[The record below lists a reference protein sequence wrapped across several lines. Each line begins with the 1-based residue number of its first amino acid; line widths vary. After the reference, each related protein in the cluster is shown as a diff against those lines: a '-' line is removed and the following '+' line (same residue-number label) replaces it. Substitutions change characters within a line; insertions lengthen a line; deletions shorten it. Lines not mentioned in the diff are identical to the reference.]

1 MLALI
6 LFSAFGLLF
15 GYFAT
20 LNTSLVSIHFGA
32 AVLGNIPM
40 YFVVLASFGIG
51 IVFTSLF
58 YFFKSIPGMFAFG
71 KKEKELSEKK
81 KEIVELTKRV
91 HELELENTKLRA
103 KNGEEDTDDESL

>member
-1 MLALI
+1 MIALMLFI
-6 LFSAFGLLF
+6 AFGLLF

-20 LNTSLVSIHFGA
+20 MNTSLVSVHFGIST
-32 AVLGNIPM
+32 LSSIPM

-51 IVFTSLF
+51 IIFTSLF

-81 KEIVELTKRV
+81 KEIVELTKRI
-91 HELELENTKLRA
+91 HELELDNTKLRA
-103 KNGEEDTDDESL
+103 KNGEQDTDDESL

>member
-6 LFSAFGLLF
+6 LFIAFGFAF

-20 LNTSLVSIHFGA
+20 QNTALVSVHFGQSS
-32 AVLGNIPM
+32 LSNIPM
-40 YFVVLASFGIG
+40 YLLVLASFGIG
-51 IVFTSLF
+51 IIFTALF

-71 KKEKELSEKK
+71 KKVKELSQAK
-81 KEIVELTKRV
+81 KETTELAKRI

-103 KNGEEDTDDESL
+103 KNGDEDTDDESL